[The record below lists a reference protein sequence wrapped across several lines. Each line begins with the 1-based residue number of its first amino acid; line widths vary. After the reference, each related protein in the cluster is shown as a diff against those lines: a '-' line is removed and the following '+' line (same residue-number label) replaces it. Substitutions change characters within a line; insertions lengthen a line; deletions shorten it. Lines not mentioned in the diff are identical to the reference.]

1 MMTTWLCIFLLFS
14 PPDLGSF
21 TSKGAP
27 WAEGIGAMLLLV
39 SKLTVEVVYK
49 EMAAVDAVILFKSM
63 CGRLFDVN
71 LKRGGTLIHSALS
84 YSLAA
89 AVIEFARLTST

>member
-1 MMTTWLCIFLLFS
+1 
-14 PPDLGSF
+14 
-21 TSKGAP
+21 
-27 WAEGIGAMLLLV
+27 MLLLV

-71 LKRGGTLIHSALS
+71 LDLNAGL
-84 YSLAA
+84 
-89 AVIEFARLTST
+89 LTMPVLRSER

>member
-27 WAEGIGAMLLLV
+27 WAEGIGAMLLWV

-49 EMAAVDAVILFKSM
+49 EMAAVDAVILFRNM
-63 CGRLFDVN
+63 CGRLLNVN
-71 LKRGGTLIHSALS
+71 LRRGR
-84 YSLAA
+84 
-89 AVIEFARLTST
+89 ARLSSILLSRDSNN